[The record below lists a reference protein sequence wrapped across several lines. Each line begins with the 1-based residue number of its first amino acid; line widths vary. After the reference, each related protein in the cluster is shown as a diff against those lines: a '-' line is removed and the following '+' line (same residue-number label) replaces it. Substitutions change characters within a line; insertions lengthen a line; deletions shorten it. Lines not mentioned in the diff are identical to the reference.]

1 MILIEPVVLYY
12 TKDYTITILV
22 FILNLKSFFK
32 SDINTIQLLRLQLY
46 LINFINSVVRIN
58 ISQVEEGWNQ
68 YGG

>member
-46 LINFINSVVRIN
+46 LISFINSVVRIN
-58 ISQVEEGWNQ
+58 ISQAEEGWNQ